1 MERVSLLRRRAL
13 LTALVICPVSG
24 CREEDETRAP
34 AAIVREFVERLTQF
48 DGRPEDARAIFDLL
62 SERART
68 NLAARAERY
77 SAASGKKIA
86 PPAMIVPGWL
96 TLRFVPQ
103 AYSAQVVGRYA
114 LVEITG
120 VSPSHRAQIPCIREE
135 DEWRVDLALPELPPM
150 VTRPDGGS
158 P

>member
-1 MERVSLLRRRAL
+1 MERVSTLPRRAFLAAAALGL
-13 LTALVICPVSG
+13 LTG
-24 CREEDETRAP
+24 CEEEDETRAP
-34 AAIVREFVERLTQF
+34 ATIVRDFVERLTQF

-62 SERART
+62 SERARA
-68 NLAARAERY
+68 NLTARAERY
-77 SAASGKKIA
+77 SAASGKKIS

-114 LVEITG
+114 LVEVTG

-135 DEWRVDLALPELPPM
+135 DQWRVDLALPELPPM
-150 VTRPDGGS
+150 VTRPEGAS